1 MATGGGEGQDRP
13 ARAGGR
19 GGSGGAAAAKADGG
33 KNTGK
38 AKGGKPDGAA
48 TGTEGARIP
57 YEKARDELTELVK
70 RLEAG
75 GLTLEQ
81 SLELWERGERLAA
94 ICEEWLEGARA
105 RLAAAMAQRTDAEP
119 DPNSPF

>member
-13 ARAGGR
+13 ART
-19 GGSGGAAAAKADGG
+19 GAAKSA
-33 KNTGK
+33 GK
-38 AKGGKPDGAA
+38 AKGGGKPDGAA
-48 TGTEGARIP
+48 NGSGAEARIP

-105 RLAAAMAQRTDAEP
+105 RLAAAMAQRSDAEP